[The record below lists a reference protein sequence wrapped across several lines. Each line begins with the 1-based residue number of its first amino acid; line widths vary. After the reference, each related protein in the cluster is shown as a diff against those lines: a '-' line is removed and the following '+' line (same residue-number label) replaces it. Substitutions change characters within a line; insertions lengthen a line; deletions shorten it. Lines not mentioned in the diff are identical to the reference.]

1 MRLLVQSYANEIEA
15 VLSHEVGVWIW
26 NIVSGDIQWSSAM
39 HAIFEIPRDQFDGA
53 YLTWRKRIHPDDI
66 SEVERVTQQC
76 LQTDEFLFL
85 HYRIVTDSGRV
96 KVIKNRARRILDSD
110 GNVVRMIGINVD
122 VTDAVRAKEDRLQL
136 QQRLLQIEKLDS
148 LGTFA
153 GGIAHDF
160 NNFLAA
166 IAGHVEF
173 AMEQGKSAVEM
184 QSVLKRVLGITHR
197 AQCLVSRILTF
208 SKVPKLKAEGVYLG
222 GLFAE
227 SFELIEASLPANIEF
242 QLSFGGTDFGVHVDR
257 IQLQQVIVN
266 ILNNAVQ
273 AIGDRNGHIEITAGL
288 VKASEVSGLTS
299 SQFSQGA
306 IGAAEYAWL
315 EIRDDGPGIAEENLK
330 RIFDPMF
337 TTKAPQQGTGLGLSV
352 SQSIVRAHGGWISA
366 TSDGLK
372 GAAFK
377 VLLPFSGETCA
388 RAILSRVESVIPLR
402 RSASQVLLVDDD
414 VEVLD
419 LLTEALGARRDLT
432 VTAFSDP
439 LAAQAAFESNPEI
452 WTMVVTDLTMPG
464 VNGLDFCRSIH
475 ARRPNLQVILMTG
488 FDRSQVMNQ
497 RHPDPRIHVLHKPFR
512 IQALRDLIQKLM
524 TEASELT
531 QTRRPHGPHTA

>member
-1 MRLLVQSYANEIEA
+1 MRVLVQSYANEIES
-15 VLSHEVGVWIW
+15 VLSAEVGVWIW
-26 NIVSGDIQWSSAM
+26 NIVSGDLQWSSAM
-39 HAIFEIPRDQFDGA
+39 HSIFEIPQDQFDGA
-53 YLTWRKRIHPDDI
+53 YLTWRKRVHPEDI
-66 SEVERVTQQC
+66 GEVERVAQQC
-76 LQTDEFLFL
+76 LKTDEFLFL

-136 QQRLLQIEKLDS
+136 QQRLLQVEKLDS

-173 AMEQGKSAVEM
+173 AMEQGKSAIEM

-197 AQCLVSRILTF
+197 AQSLVSRILTF
-208 SKVPKLKAEGVYLG
+208 SKVPKLNAEGTYLG
-222 GLFAE
+222 DLFAD
-227 SFELIEASLPANIEF
+227 SFEVIEASVPASIEF
-242 QLSFGGTDFGVHVDR
+242 QLNFGGTDFGVHVDR
-257 IQLQQVIVN
+257 IQLQQVLVN
-266 ILNNAVQ
+266 ILSNAVQ
-273 AIGDRNGHIEITAGL
+273 AIGDRNGHIEITTGL
-288 VKASEVSGLTS
+288 VKAGEIPGLPL
-299 SQFSQGA
+299 QFSQSA

-315 EIRDDGPGIAEENLK
+315 EIRDDGPGIPEENLK

-366 TSDGLK
+366 RSDGLE

-377 VLLPFSGETCA
+377 VFLPFSGETRA
-388 RAILSRVESVIPLR
+388 RSMHSPAQNVIPLR
-402 RSASQVLLVDDD
+402 KPPSHVLLVDDD
-414 VEVLD
+414 VEVLG

-439 LAAQAAFESNPEI
+439 LAAQAAFESNPEV

-475 ARRPNLQVILMTG
+475 ARRPNLQAIS
-488 FDRSQVMNQ
+488 R
-497 RHPDPRIHVLHKPFR
+497 VL
-512 IQALRDLIQKLM
+512 IALR
-524 TEASELT
+524 
-531 QTRRPHGPHTA
+531 